1 MVWVLFSPFETDFAH
16 LEEVDKSA
24 RCGDDNL
31 AAVLNVA
38 QLRSLGGTAENAG
51 VAQPRRGTKL
61 NGHLLNLLSQLPDE
75 TQYVNV
81 YFSFSYDKFFNRPKS
96 G

>member
-1 MVWVLFSPFETDFAH
+1 MVWVFFSPFETDFAH

-24 RCGDDNL
+24 GCGDDNL

-61 NGHLLNLLSQLPDE
+61 NGHLLNLLSQLPD
-75 TQYVNV
+75 
-81 YFSFSYDKFFNRPKS
+81 
-96 G
+96 

>member
-1 MVWVLFSPFETDFAH
+1 MYLDPQKCKNVVWVLFSPFETDFAH

-75 TQYVNV
+75 TQ
-81 YFSFSYDKFFNRPKS
+81 
-96 G
+96 